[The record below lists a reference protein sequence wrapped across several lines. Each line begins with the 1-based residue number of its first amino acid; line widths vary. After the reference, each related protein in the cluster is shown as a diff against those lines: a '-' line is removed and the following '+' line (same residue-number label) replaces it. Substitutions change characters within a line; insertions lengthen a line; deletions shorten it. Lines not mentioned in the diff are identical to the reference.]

1 MTAILVDRA
10 EKGLRMPC
18 GKQEVCL
25 SQAYSTA
32 FSKQAV
38 SNDIMPKETLQKA

>member
-10 EKGLRMPC
+10 EKRLRMPR

-25 SQAYSTA
+25 SQAYSAA

-38 SNDIMPKETLQKA
+38 SNDIMQKA